1 LNLPAYLERRQRL
14 VNRALERLVPPD
26 PARPKGLI
34 EGMRYSLFVGG
45 KRIRPILLMAAA
57 ESVGGTAQAV
67 LSYACALE
75 MIHTYSLVHD
85 DLPAMDDDSL
95 RRGKPTTHVEF
106 GEAMAILIGDALLT
120 DAFRIMVETASRAR
134 DPRGALA
141 AIREIAAA
149 AGAHGMVAGQV
160 ADMKAE
166 GAPPDLPTVEFI
178 HVRKTGAMILA
189 SVRAGALLAGAAAT
203 ELRRLSGYGERVGL
217 AFQIADDILDSEGTT
232 GVTGKMQGR
241 DKERKKVTFPAVVG
255 IPAAKQRM
263 LELIEDALAELAPF
277 PRSAD
282 PLRAIAR
289 FIAARA
295 RGPAK

>member
-1 LNLPAYLERRQRL
+1 VNLRAYLERRQRL
-14 VNRALERLVPPD
+14 VNRGLDRLVPHD
-26 PARPKGLI
+26 PAQPKGLI

-67 LSYACALE
+67 LPYACALE

-85 DLPAMDDDSL
+85 DLPAMDDDTL

-106 GEAMAILIGDALLT
+106 GEAMGILIGDALLT
-120 DAFRIMVETASRAR
+120 EAFRIMVDTASRTR
-134 DPRGALA
+134 DPHGALA

-166 GAPPDLPTVEFI
+166 GVPADLPTVEFI

-189 SVRAGALLAGAAAT
+189 SVRAGALLAGAST
-203 ELRRLSGYGERVGL
+203 RELRRLGGYGERVGL
-217 AFQIADDILDSEGTT
+217 AFQIADDILDSEGTIA
-232 GVTGKMQGR
+232 VTGKMQGR

-255 IPAAKQRM
+255 MPSAKERT

-295 RGPAK
+295 CGPTK